1 MESRIRFTIYLEQS
15 YAIEFEEN
23 LLFLVDCVW
32 GEWNK
37 EACSATCGK
46 ATRTSNRIKVV
57 KEANGGKCEGKAT
70 KIDICDVSPCPGNE
84 RKYLIYISPGGNQ
97 Y

>member
-1 MESRIRFTIYLEQS
+1 MEFNIRFAVYLKHS
-15 YAIEFEEN
+15 YTIEFEEN

-32 GEWNK
+32 GEWNTG
-37 EACSATCGK
+37 ACSATCGK

-84 RKYLIYISPGGNQ
+84 RKYLIHMSPGGKQ